1 MQPHQIYDIINRVHE
16 NPESCFEFW
25 LLSNAGII
33 PGKEV
38 AQKTGSSPEPLLVST
53 F

>member
-1 MQPHQIYDIINRVHE
+1 MQTQQIYEIIDLVHSE
-16 NPESCFEFW
+16 PESCFEFW

-33 PGKEV
+33 PGKEA
-38 AQKTGSSPEPLLVST
+38 AQKTGASSEPLTVTT